1 MWRPRS
7 PDAERER
14 WVRGCGSRSCG
25 FADGPIII
33 IVGPFPPNRRRS
45 AASNPLDHQSIF
57 LDLVGARGF
66 EPPTPASRTQCAT
79 GLRYAPTC
87 EPTHEERDSVLQQD
101 GGKRQAMRFGHSLTS
116 HLAVV
121 EIDSLRKTGVRTN
134 SPLKPFRSQAEY
146 EG

>member
-1 MWRPRS
+1 MSLHLAVGKNSGSGIRS
-7 PDAERER
+7 LARR
-14 WVRGCGSRSCG
+14 IGT
-25 FADGPIII
+25 GPSKF
-33 IVGPFPPNRRRS
+33 GM
-45 AASNPLDHQSIF
+45 
-57 LDLVGARGF
+57 VGARGF